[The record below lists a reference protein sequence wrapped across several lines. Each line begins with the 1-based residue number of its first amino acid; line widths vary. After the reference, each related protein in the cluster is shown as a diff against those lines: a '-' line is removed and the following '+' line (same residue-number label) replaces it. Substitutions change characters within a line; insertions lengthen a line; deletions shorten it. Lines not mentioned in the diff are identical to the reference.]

1 MASLLAVNSTHSHQ
15 RQSSNDILSCTSHI
29 WSSHTKYSSS
39 SLASGTGAR
48 NPAHHLLVDRKWS
61 NYKIKSDFTGNFCG
75 KHVGLLGSDEDGGRN
90 FHYQSVCGEHRN
102 TYITAV
108 VETRRH
114 SWRESEMELCTTG
127 ILLNW
132 RSLNEGAKAH
142 FERNKKPFS
151 CHRNQRIWVFE
162 SVE

>member
-1 MASLLAVNSTHSHQ
+1 MQENLTCVRVITSVTHRARGNPVLVQSSPPAVGSVPFESLTVASLLAVNSTHSHQ

-75 KHVGLLGSDEDGGRN
+75 KHVGLWGVWWRRWKEFPLSICVWRAPE
-90 FHYQSVCGEHRN
+90 
-102 TYITAV
+102 YIHHCCRWDT
-108 VETRRH
+108 
-114 SWRESEMELCTTG
+114 
-127 ILLNW
+127 
-132 RSLNEGAKAH
+132 KA
-142 FERNKKPFS
+142 
-151 CHRNQRIWVFE
+151 
-162 SVE
+162 